1 MKTAA
6 MVLGIVGGVIGIIAA
21 LAAMLVGG
29 VGSAFA
35 AEGAGEVTGL
45 GFSAFFVAVAAIV
58 GGALAYKATTA
69 SWIIL
74 LATGIIG
81 FIVISLFW
89 ILSGILLIVGGV
101 LELIASRRE
110 RAAVG
115 A

>member
-21 LAAMLVGG
+21 LAVMLIGG
-29 VGSAFA
+29 VGSALA

-45 GFSAFFVAVAAIV
+45 GLYAFFVAVAAIV
-58 GGALAYKATTA
+58 GGALAHKATFD
-69 SWIIL
+69 SWFIL